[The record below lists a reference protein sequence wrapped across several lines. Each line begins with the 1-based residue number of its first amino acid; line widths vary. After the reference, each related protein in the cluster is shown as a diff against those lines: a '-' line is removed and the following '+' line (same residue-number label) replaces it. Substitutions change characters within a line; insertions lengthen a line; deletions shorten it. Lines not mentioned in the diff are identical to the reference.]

1 MLSSEEDTMNR
12 MIHLGPAIATI
23 CTSLLFARDAGAFR
37 MIQNTSPGRT
47 SAGARV
53 LCNDPGGF
61 THWTRASMAWRLNV
75 AGQGGEA
82 GVAAALQSALSAWTA
97 VSPAGYQLSYGGTTS
112 AQFQTDGINTL
123 LWATGNGCGGGCLA
137 ITALV
142 LGPGQVIQEADVSFN
157 NAFNWNTSGS
167 EYDVLAVAAH
177 ELGHCMGIHHSE
189 LTKHKGR
196 PTMYGAY
203 FGLGGRT
210 LESDDRDA
218 LNCAFNRYA
227 PTGMVAETATQLP
240 VPSPEE
246 LARTPVVT
254 EAATPR
260 VKLQSWMRAGRAT
273 LRFAL
278 EQPTD
283 VRLEVFDVAGRRV
296 ATLVDGARGAGEH
309 EVAWGGAT
317 STGNPRSGVYF
328 ARLSTPRAT
337 VGTTIIVGSAR

>member
-1 MLSSEEDTMNR
+1 MTKPIRSHSAVAATLATLLCAND
-12 MIHLGPAIATI
+12 AIAY
-23 CTSLLFARDAGAFR
+23 R
-37 MIQNTSPGRT
+37 MIQNTSTGRSST
-47 SAGARV
+47 GSRV
-53 LCNDPGGF
+53 LCNDPVGF
-61 THWTRASMAWRLNV
+61 AHWMQTSLQWRLNV
-75 AGQGGEA
+75 AGKGGGA
-82 GVAAALQSALSAWTA
+82 GVATALQSALSAWTA
-97 VSPAGYQLSYGGTTS
+97 VSPAGYQLTYGGTTR

-123 LWATGNGCGGGCLA
+123 LWATGNGCSGGCLA

-157 NAFNWNTSGS
+157 NAVNWNTSGGD
-167 EYDVLAVAAH
+167 YDVLAVAAH
-177 ELGHCMGIHHSE
+177 ELGHCMGVHHSE
-189 LTKHKGR
+189 LTKNRGR

-203 FGLGGRT
+203 FGLQGRT

-218 LNCAFNRYA
+218 LNCAFSRYS
-227 PTGMVAETATQLP
+227 PTGLVAETDTQLP
-240 VPSPEE
+240 VPSTEE

-260 VKLQSWMRAGRAT
+260 VKLRSWMRSGQAT

-296 ATLVDGARGAGEH
+296 ATLADGARGTGEH

-317 STGNPRSGVYF
+317 STGSPRSGVYF